1 MQVIFMAEC
10 LVGSVDDLVR
20 GKCKTIVMFHPI
32 GTRKQLLDW
41 FSFGSPHPVHVGVV
55 DVDVP
60 FEEWLDYK
68 HASAFKPKYVCND
81 YGVKAWQQARAFKKS
96 FEEVHELRIQLAAP
110 VVPRRSLS
118 I

>member
-1 MQVIFMAEC
+1 MQVVFMAEC
-10 LVGSVDDLVR
+10 LVGSVEDFVR
-20 GKCKTIVMFHPI
+20 GKCFTIVMFHPI

-55 DVDVP
+55 DIDVP

-81 YGVKAWQQARAFKKS
+81 YGVKAWQQARAYKKS
-96 FEEVHELRIQLAAP
+96 FEEVQELRIQLAPP
-110 VVPRRSLS
+110 VGPRRSLS